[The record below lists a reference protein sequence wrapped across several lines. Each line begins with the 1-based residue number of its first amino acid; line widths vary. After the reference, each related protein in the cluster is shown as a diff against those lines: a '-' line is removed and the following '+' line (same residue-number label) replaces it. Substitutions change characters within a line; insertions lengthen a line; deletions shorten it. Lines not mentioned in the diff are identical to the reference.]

1 MPPDDDLRLGRSGDG
16 WGRIEV
22 RDLQVLGVHGVL
34 PEERGRAQPF
44 ALDLDV
50 RLDTRRAAASD
61 DLDDTVDYGSLCRRA
76 AEVVAGTSYRLLEA
90 LGDAVAR
97 AVLEDHR
104 VMGVAVTVRK
114 LRPPIPLQV
123 GSVGVRVVRGRE
135 MTATPP
141 ERPTEP

>member
-1 MPPDDDLRLGRSGDG
+1 MAPPDDLRLGRSGQG

-22 RDLQVLGVHGVL
+22 RDLRALGIHGAL
-34 PEERGRAQPF
+34 PEERDRAQPF

-61 DLDDTVDYGSLCRRA
+61 DLDDTVDYGALCQRA
-76 AEVVAGTSYRLLEA
+76 ADVVAGTSYRLLEA

-104 VMGVAVTVRK
+104 VVGVAVTVRK
-114 LRPPIPLQV
+114 LRPPIPVQV
-123 GSVGVRVVRGRE
+123 GSVGVRVVRERE
-135 MTATPP
+135 VAATPP
-141 ERPTEP
+141 ERAAEQ